1 MCGANAGQSGAEIE
15 RVERYDGNE
24 SQAQHGEK
32 GAIAEQ
38 AVERAGARAKQPP
51 ECVTTEGTGQE
62 KGTRGS
68 ERCTE
73 PCEGNAGAH
82 AKDGAARE
90 RERQGGQSDRGDD
103 DVSRDEDRGRE
114 RYLAGVTNRGSDAL
128 RADVRL
134 DAEQARRGP
143 HRDQEHEEDRE
154 SQKRTGS
161 GGGYRFP
168 HGSAPDDVNSEVMMP
183 VAKMSGIPYIAHGQV

>member
-90 RERQGGQSDRGDD
+90 RERQGGQPDRGGG
-103 DVSRDEDRGRE
+103 DVGHHEDRRRERDFARIANRGADPLWADVLIESEDARDRPERDEDHEKDRETQERAPSGRGR
-114 RYLAGVTNRGSDAL
+114 AGRHVS
-128 RADVRL
+128 V
-134 DAEQARRGP
+134 
-143 HRDQEHEEDRE
+143 
-154 SQKRTGS
+154 
-161 GGGYRFP
+161 
-168 HGSAPDDVNSEVMMP
+168 PDDVNSDVMMP
-183 VAKMSGIPYIAHGQV
+183 VAKMSGIPYIAHGHV